1 MVNSSRATNFKEYLE
16 KHILP
21 VLQNLLKNIWNA
33 IIWLLKQIGQK
44 ITKLVR
50 HLQDFKSGYLI
61 ALCIAFVIATFL
73 FVYQTAKMSK
83 QIVILAES
91 IKKIGELNDQS
102 LQQSRQILLH
112 VILDMQ
118 VDPRM
123 QPAEFNDVP
132 IFKGLQFNQYAH
144 KSKYDIY
151 IRNESPF
158 YYAGNIFLNIGLNH
172 FDAQKNEWILKT
184 LPYELSRRL
193 TLAPN
198 DLIKIELTN
207 DLLNSG
213 TLPNNLGKEET
224 FKIDTKAH
232 FEEAFQPKVKIT
244 HRLSYF

>member
-1 MVNSSRATNFKEYLE
+1 MANSSRATNFKEYLE

-21 VLQNLLKNIWNA
+21 VLQNLVKNIWNA
-33 IIWLLKQIGQK
+33 IIWLLKQVGLTM
-44 ITKLVR
+44 TKLVR

-61 ALCIAFVIATFL
+61 ALCVAFVIATFL

-83 QIVILAES
+83 QMVILAES

-118 VDPRM
+118 VDARM
-123 QPAEFNDVP
+123 QPNEFNDVP
-132 IFKGLQFNQYAH
+132 IFKGAQINQYAQR
-144 KSKYDIY
+144 SKYDIY
-151 IRNESPF
+151 IKNESPF
-158 YYAGNIFLNIGLNH
+158 YYEGNIFLNIGLYY
-172 FDAQKNEWILKT
+172 FDDQKNEWILRA

-193 TLAPN
+193 ALAPN
-198 DLIKIELTN
+198 DLIKVELTN

-213 TLPNNLGKEET
+213 TLPRNLGKEET
-224 FKIDTKAH
+224 VRIDTRAH
-232 FEEAFQPKVKIT
+232 FEEAFQPKVIIT